1 MPALTAIR
9 YNTWLRAYYQRLR
22 ARGKPGKVALMAT
35 MRKLMAAVYSVA
47 RHRRP
52 FTLPAISPTAAGDGG
67 LLAI

>member
-1 MPALTAIR
+1 
-9 YNTWLRAYYQRLR
+9 
-22 ARGKPGKVALMAT
+22 MAT